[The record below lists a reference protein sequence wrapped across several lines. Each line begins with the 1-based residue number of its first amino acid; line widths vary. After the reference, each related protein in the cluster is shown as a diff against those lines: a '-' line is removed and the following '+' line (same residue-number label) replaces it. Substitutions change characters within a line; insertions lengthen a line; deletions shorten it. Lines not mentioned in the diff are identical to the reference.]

1 MKETYQ
7 KRSRPC
13 FQHVRLQKNPSPFK
27 RDIQK
32 IPVKETYNP
41 CTPCF
46 QLVRLYVG
54 YKSKRDIP
62 KRHLENTC
70 RSDLQSIYT
79 LFSAC
84 PSSRSVS
91 IKKKHSKETFQ
102 KNIQKRLMYGQKR
115 PTDYLHL
122 VFMFDMSSIQE
133 KHSQETFE
141 RDIQRRSTKETY
153 VYMKKRRQ
161 HVRLHVRS
169 LFKRDIQKRP
179 MCVKRRPVDC

>member
-46 QLVRLYVG
+46 QLVRLYVR

-91 IKKKHSKETFQ
+91 VKKNIPKRHSKKTFKRDWCTGKRDLQTICTLFSCLTWAQSKKNIPKRHSKEIF
-102 KNIQKRLMYGQKR
+102 KEDLRKRRMYTWKR
-115 PTDYLHL
+115 DDSMY
-122 VFMFDMSSIQE
+122 VFMFGLYSREI
-133 KHSQETFE
+133 
-141 RDIQRRSTKETY
+141 
-153 VYMKKRRQ
+153 
-161 HVRLHVRS
+161 
-169 LFKRDIQKRP
+169 FKRGLCAWKGDL
-179 MCVKRRPVDC
+179 